1 MSLWERQARTAAG
14 NNRAQLSRVSLV
26 VASHPNHLTS
36 RRFFCPASRLPGA
49 TYRHGNRKAPSALT
63 QLFAHLAARDFRRG
77 GPLRG
82 FSSFLQKVSR
92 SARNGTPNATLVRT
106 VVNPESVFISSG
118 CQEATGPSL
127 EQQYPQLATAPSL
140 SAVVP
145 SPPRGLNFWLVAVLV
160 TVTGALYAPVL
171 FRLSQDWWSD
181 PDYGH
186 GMLVPIFSAYVIW
199 RGIGSYGSLPWRPA
213 RTGLAVIYVALGL
226 LAAGLFGAELFLS
239 RVSLLVLIAGI
250 VLALAG
256 RPLLSA
262 IRFPLLYLL
271 FMIPLPRIIYNQITF
286 PLQLF
291 TSRLAADCLRL
302 AGIAVLREGNLVFV
316 PHYSLEVAQACS
328 GIRSLMSLV
337 ALAVAY
343 GYFAERRLWVRI
355 ALAILMVPV
364 AILCNGFRVFGSG
377 FLGNS
382 FGPELAEGFFHTFS
396 GWLIFLTAA
405 LVMFSMHGA
414 FTAALKKRRPRKN
427 G

>member
-1 MSLWERQARTAAG
+1 M
-14 NNRAQLSRVSLV
+14 
-26 VASHPNHLTS
+26 HPSTS
-36 RRFFCPASRLPGA
+36 PTLA
-49 TYRHGNRKAPSALT
+49 T
-63 QLFAHLAARDFRRG
+63 LFA
-77 GPLRG
+77 
-82 FSSFLQKVSR
+82 
-92 SARNGTPNATLVRT
+92 
-106 VVNPESVFISSG
+106 
-118 CQEATGPSL
+118 
-127 EQQYPQLATAPSL
+127 
-140 SAVVP
+140 
-145 SPPRGLNFWLVAVLV
+145 SPPRGPNFWLVVILAVA
-160 TVTGALYAPVL
+160 TGALYAPVL
-171 FRLSQDWWSD
+171 VRLSQDWWSD

-186 GMLVPIFSAYVIW
+186 GMLVPIFSGYLIW
-199 RGIGSYGSLPWRPA
+199 RGIRSYGSLPWRPA
-213 RTGLAVIYVALGL
+213 RLGLFVIFAALGL

-239 RVSLLVLIAGI
+239 RVSFLVLVAGI

-286 PLQLF
+286 PLQLL

-343 GYFAERRLWVRI
+343 GYFAETRVWVRI
-355 ALAILMVPV
+355 ALAAFMVPV
-364 AILCNGFRVFGSG
+364 AIFCNGLRVFGAG

-382 FGPELAEGFFHTFS
+382 FGPELAEGFFHAFS
-396 GWLIFLTAA
+396 GWLIFLSAA
-405 LVMFSMHGA
+405 FVMFAMHGA
-414 FTAALKKRRPRKN
+414 FATAMKKSRSRNN